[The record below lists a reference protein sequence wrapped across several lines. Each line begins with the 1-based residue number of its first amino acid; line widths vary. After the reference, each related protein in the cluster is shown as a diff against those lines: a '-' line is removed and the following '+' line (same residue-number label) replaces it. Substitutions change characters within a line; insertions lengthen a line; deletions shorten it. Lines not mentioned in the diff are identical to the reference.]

1 MPSRAKFFLQG
12 FRISLFAYLFLDCAS
27 LAAHPES
34 NSVNFAPEKIAVLR
48 RLKISI
54 VKR

>member
-1 MPSRAKFFLQG
+1 MPSRAKFLLQG
-12 FRISLFAYLFLDCAS
+12 FGISQFAYLFLDCAS

-48 RLKISI
+48 RLRISI